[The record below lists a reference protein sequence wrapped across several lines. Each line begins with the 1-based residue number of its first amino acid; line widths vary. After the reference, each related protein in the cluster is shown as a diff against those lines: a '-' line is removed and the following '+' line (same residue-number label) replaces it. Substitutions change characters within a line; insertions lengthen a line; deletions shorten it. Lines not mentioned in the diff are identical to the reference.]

1 MQHSPKKT
9 NNIVLAFGVAGI
21 VMLVVLTSMILI
33 NNHTFA
39 DKTYYK
45 TILQDA
51 SGLSALPA
59 IYFKGLKIGR
69 IDGFKLNHET
79 NLIEVELWVFREY
92 QNKVVQYAVLAGEQ
106 HPIFDDVTTFELI
119 LPELNRANQFAQL
132 APNSF
137 IPHISSALG
146 KSYIEQGFIAQKGDD
161 IESILASINQLL
173 QNFQKE
179 DNPEAG
185 AIFRVLDRVAKI
197 SDNLM
202 VVSEEVK
209 SSDLLPD
216 AERTLA
222 QSQQLL
228 EKMPQVLEQLNTT
241 LLTTERLMGQAETTL
256 DNYAQPADII
266 GEVTNRQL
274 PIVLSN
280 LNESLTVMQLMLKEV
295 HSEREQFAIAIHSM
309 QQVLDKMDKTLQA
322 LNNHPILKDGIE
334 QKPSS
339 SGVEMHD

>member
-1 MQHSPKKT
+1 MQHSVKKT
-9 NNIVLAFGVAGI
+9 NNIVLVFGVAGI
-21 VMLVVLTSMILI
+21 LMLVIMTAMILV

-39 DKTYYK
+39 DKAYYR
-45 TILQDA
+45 TVLQDA

-59 IYFKGLKIGR
+59 IYFKGLKVGR
-69 IDGFKLNHET
+69 IEGFRLDHKT

-92 QNKVVQYAVLAGEQ
+92 QNKVVKYAVLAGEQ

-119 LPELNRANQFAQL
+119 LPDPSSVIEYEQL
-132 APNSF
+132 APNSY
-137 IPHISSALG
+137 IPHINSELG
-146 KSYIEQGFIAQKGDD
+146 KSYVNKGVIAQKGDD

-222 QSQQLL
+222 QSQQ
-228 EKMPQVLEQLNTT
+228 VLEQMPKVLEQINTT
-241 LLTTERLMGQAETTL
+241 LLTTERLMGQAGSTL
-256 DNYAQPADII
+256 HNYAEPAKII
-266 GEVTNRQL
+266 GDVTNRQL
-274 PIVLSN
+274 PIVLNN
-280 LNESLTVMQLMLKEV
+280 LNESLTVMQIMLKEV

-322 LNNHPILKDGIE
+322 LNNHPMLKDGIE
-334 QKPSS
+334 KQPQTT
-339 SGVEMHD
+339 GIEMHD

>member
-1 MQHSPKKT
+1 MQHSVKKT
-9 NNIVLAFGVAGI
+9 NNIVLLFGVAGI
-21 VMLVVLTSMILI
+21 FMLLIMTAMILV

-45 TILQDA
+45 TVLQDA

-59 IYFKGLKIGR
+59 IYFKGLKVGR
-69 IDGFKLNHET
+69 IDGFRLDHES

-92 QNKVVQYAVLAGEQ
+92 QNKVVKYAVLAGEQ

-119 LPELNRANQFAQL
+119 LPDLSSVKEYIEL
-132 APNSF
+132 APDSY
-137 IPHISSALG
+137 IPHINSELG
-146 KSYIEQGFIAQKGDD
+146 KNYVNKGLIAQKGDD
-161 IESILASINQLL
+161 IESILGSINQLL

-222 QSQQLL
+222 QSQQ
-228 EKMPQVLEQLNTT
+228 VLEQMPKVLEQINTT
-241 LLTTERLMGQAETTL
+241 LLTTERLMGQAGSTL
-256 DNYAQPADII
+256 NNYAEPAKII
-266 GEVTNRQL
+266 GDVTERQL
-274 PIVLSN
+274 PIVLNN
-280 LNESLTVMQLMLKEV
+280 LNESLTVMQIMLKDV

-322 LNNHPILKDGIE
+322 LNNHPMLKDGIE
-334 QKPSS
+334 KQPRTT
-339 SGVEMHD
+339 GVEMHD

>member
-1 MQHSPKKT
+1 MQHSVNKT
-9 NNIVLAFGVAGI
+9 NNIVLVFGIAGI
-21 VMLVVLTSMILI
+21 LMLLTLTSMILV

-45 TILQDA
+45 TVLQDA

-59 IYFKGLKIGR
+59 IYFKGLKVGR
-69 IDGFKLNHET
+69 IDGFRLNHDT
-79 NLIEVELWVFREY
+79 NLIEVDLWIFQEY
-92 QNKVVQYAVLAGEQ
+92 QSKVVEYAVLAGEQ

-119 LPELNRANQFAQL
+119 LPNKKHVDSYVQL

-137 IPHISSALG
+137 IPHINSELG
-146 KSYIEQGFIAQKGDD
+146 KSYVEQGAIAQKGDD

-202 VVSEEVK
+202 VVSEEVR

-222 QSQQLL
+222 QSQQ
-228 EKMPQVLEQLNTT
+228 VLEQMPKVLAQINTT
-241 LLTTERLMGQAETTL
+241 LLTTERLMGQAGTTL
-256 DNYAQPADII
+256 SNYAYPAQIVGDITE
-266 GEVTNRQL
+266 GQL
-274 PIVLSN
+274 PIVLNN
-280 LNESLTVMQLMLKEV
+280 LNESLTVMQTMLKEV

-334 QKPSS
+334 KQPQTT
-339 SGVEMHD
+339 GIEMHD